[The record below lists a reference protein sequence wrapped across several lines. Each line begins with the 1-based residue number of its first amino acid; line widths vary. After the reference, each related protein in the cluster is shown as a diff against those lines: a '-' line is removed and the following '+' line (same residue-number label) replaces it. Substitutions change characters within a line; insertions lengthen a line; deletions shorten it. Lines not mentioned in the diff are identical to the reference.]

1 MPFLLRKGGNIMDTG
16 LIAIGIILFV
26 IVGAI
31 ATRKCIEF
39 MFLGS
44 LIASLM
50 IYKLDFVNQWANT
63 FLDVMYSEDAV
74 WLVLI
79 CGLFGSL
86 IALLQA
92 SKGTM
97 GFAGIIAKICKGE
110 KRTLLTSF
118 VLGLLIFVDDY
129 LNILS
134 LGVCMKKVYDKNK
147 LPRESLAYMLDST
160 SAPVCTLL
168 PFSTW
173 AVFFAMLFY
182 QEESV
187 LALGFPNAIQTY
199 IRIIPFAF
207 YPIFTLIVMFLFA
220 IGVIPKIGAM
230 KKAYQR
236 VEETGK
242 LYSDS
247 SRRFNHDDDDDEI
260 EETGNIWDFLLPMG
274 ILIAISVVT
283 NDLLYAVIITLF
295 ACFVIY
301 IPRKV
306 VKVDNFLNLLLT
318 GFCDMI
324 PTVTIVLMGY
334 ILEAFVSQLGLTE
347 YIIDKIAPILSPAI
361 LPAVIFVLVAF
372 LTFTTG
378 SNWGMSA
385 VCIPIVFPLSAAI
398 GANTILTMASIVSGG
413 AFGSHAC
420 FYSDATVLASTSS
433 GIDNIEH
440 AATQLPYVIIA
451 SSLSV
456 VAFLICGFVM

>member
-1 MPFLLRKGGNIMDTG
+1 MDSG
-16 LIAIGIILFV
+16 LIAILIILFV

-44 LIASLM
+44 LLASLV
-50 IYKLDFVNQWANT
+50 IYKLDFVNQWAIA
-63 FLDVMYSEDAV
+63 FQDVMYSEDAV

-97 GFAGIIAKICKGE
+97 GFAGIITKICKGE

-182 QEESV
+182 NEESV
-187 LALGFPNAIQTY
+187 LALGYPNAIQTY
-199 IRIIPFAF
+199 VQTIPFTF

-220 IGVIPKIGAM
+220 IGVIPKLGAM
-230 KKAYQR
+230 KKAYER
-236 VEETGK
+236 VEATGK
-242 LYSDS
+242 VYSDS
-247 SRRFNHDDDDDEI
+247 SRRFNHDDDDEVV
-260 EETGNIWDFLLPMG
+260 ETGNIWDFLLPMG
-274 ILIAISVVT
+274 ILIAISIVT

-306 VKVDNFLNLLLT
+306 IKVDNFLNLLLA
-318 GFCDMI
+318 GFTDMI

-334 ILEAFVSQLGLTE
+334 ILESFVSQLGLTE
-347 YIIDKIAPILSPAI
+347 YIIATIAPVLSAAI

-398 GANTILTMASIVSGG
+398 GANVILTMAAITSGG

-440 AATQLPYVIIA
+440 AATQLPYVLIA

-456 VAFLICGFVM
+456 IAFLICGFVM